1 MPFHSVAMT
10 ENNPQYSLAL
20 QREQALPERY
30 QDTRSP
36 FYRDYTR
43 ILHSRA
49 YRRLK
54 HKTQAFYATGNDH
67 ICTRIEHVQ
76 HVASISYALA
86 LALGLNTELVQAI
99 ALGHDLGHAPFGHHG
114 EIILRKL
121 VQKHIEPGR
130 PYWHERNSLYF
141 VDSIETLPDSQGIE
155 QNLNLTYAVR
165 DGIIC
170 HCGEVKTKAL
180 RPRILRMDLHSI
192 SAPAEVE
199 AWTWEGC
206 VMKIADKISYL
217 GRDIED
223 ALTLRILEDS
233 ENQELMEL
241 MLVGLGDSV
250 QEMQQELSTNERLV
264 RITNTLLINTFISD
278 LIAHSSI
285 DAGLSFSPSGFALMN
300 ALMDFSNQH
309 IYRHRRLQAFAK
321 YAELMLTQLFE
332 HLAAYCSE
340 DGQSETIVKHLE
352 QDQTT
357 YPELCGNFRA
367 YLRKYAFPVQGEP
380 RSALHGNRPIYQI
393 ETKEG
398 YYQAIIDFLSGMTD
412 HYAMKTFQELIQL

>member
-1 MPFHSVAMT
+1 MQFRSVAMN
-10 ENNPQYSLAL
+10 ESNAEYSQAIL
-20 QREQALPERY
+20 REQALPERY

-76 HVASISYALA
+76 HVASISYSLA
-86 LALGLNTELVQAI
+86 QALGLNTELVQAI

-121 VQKHIEPGR
+121 VQKYIDKNRH
-130 PYWHERNSLYF
+130 YWHERNSLYF
-141 VDSIETLPDSQGIE
+141 VDSIETLPDSHGIE
-155 QNLNLTYAVR
+155 SNLNLTYAVR

-170 HCGEVKTKAL
+170 HCGEVKTQAL
-180 RPRILRMDLHSI
+180 RPRAQVMDLHSI
-192 SAPAEVE
+192 SAPGEVE

-223 ALTLRILEDS
+223 ALTLHVLTDT
-233 ENQELMEL
+233 ENQDLMQL
-241 MLVGLGDSV
+241 LYDGLGESV
-250 QEMQQELSTNERLV
+250 LEMQKELSTSERLV

-278 LIAHSSI
+278 LVAHSSI
-285 DAGLSFSPSGFALMN
+285 EAGLSFSPSVFNLMN
-300 ALMDFSNQH
+300 DLMEFSILR
-309 IYRHRRLQAFAK
+309 IYSHRRLQAFAK

-332 HLAAYCSE
+332 HLAAYCTA
-340 DGQSETIVKHLE
+340 DGQSAAIIQHLE
-352 QDQTT
+352 QDYAT

-367 YLRKYAFPVQGEP
+367 YLRKYAYPVEGNS
-380 RSALHGNRPIYQI
+380 RSALNGNKPIYDL
-393 ETKEG
+393 ESKEG